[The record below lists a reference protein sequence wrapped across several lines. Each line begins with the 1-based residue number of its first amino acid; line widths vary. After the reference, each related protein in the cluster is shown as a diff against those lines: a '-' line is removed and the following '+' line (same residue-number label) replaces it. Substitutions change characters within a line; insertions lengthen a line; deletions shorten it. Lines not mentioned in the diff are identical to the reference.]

1 MPYNIGRRPPHEFID
16 IKFRNGQV
24 RRNVKTDSWRF
35 RAWDFESDWDI
46 ELWQKSTEGKK
57 NSI

>member
-1 MPYNIGRRPPHEFID
+1 
-16 IKFRNGQV
+16 V
-24 RRNVKTDSWRF
+24 RRNVKTDNWRF

-46 ELWQKSTEGKK
+46 EFWQKSTEGEK